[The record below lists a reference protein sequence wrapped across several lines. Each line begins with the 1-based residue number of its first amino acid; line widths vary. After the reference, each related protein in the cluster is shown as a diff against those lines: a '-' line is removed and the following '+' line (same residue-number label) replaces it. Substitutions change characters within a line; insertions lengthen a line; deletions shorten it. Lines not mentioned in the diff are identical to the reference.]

1 MSEEYKDS
9 LLPDTAEEI
18 VTAEN
23 KSVSPVADEL
33 EYYDLP
39 DAPEARRRGW
49 SVISF
54 FAGILSVLLC
64 PIYIVGFV
72 FAVLSVVGALVS
84 RKRLGFFDTLA
95 LAGLLIGIVGTVF
108 CAFSLVIDVTG
119 IFDAVT
125 K

>member
-1 MSEEYKDS
+1 MSEEYKDG
-9 LLPDTAEEI
+9 LLPATAEEI
-18 VTAEN
+18 VTATD
-23 KSVSPVADEL
+23 KSVVPATDEV

-39 DAPEARRRGW
+39 DSPEERRRGW

-64 PIYIVGFV
+64 PIYIAGFV

-84 RKRLGFFDTLA
+84 RKKLGFFDTLA

-108 CAFSLVIDVTG
+108 CAFSLVVDLTG

>member
-23 KSVSPVADEL
+23 KSVSPVTDEL

-64 PIYIVGFV
+64 PIYIAGFV

-108 CAFSLVIDVTG
+108 CAFSLVVDLTG
-119 IFDAVT
+119 IFDAIG
-125 K
+125 